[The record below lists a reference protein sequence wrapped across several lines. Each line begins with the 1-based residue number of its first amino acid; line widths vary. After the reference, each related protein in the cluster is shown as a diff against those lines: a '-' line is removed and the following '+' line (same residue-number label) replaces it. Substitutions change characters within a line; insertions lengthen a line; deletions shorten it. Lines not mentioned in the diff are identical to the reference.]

1 MRLLDRLSGRAAPT
15 AIGGS
20 TSWQSLFPRWTP
32 DGEVLELDFRD
43 YAENGYASSGII
55 YSLILSR
62 LALFSQAELKFQN
75 LTTRRLFGT
84 PALSL
89 LEQPWPGGTTS
100 DLLARMEQDVS
111 LAGNAY
117 VYRSGGQLVRL
128 RPDWVTII
136 HAEWKDDAG
145 YEHHDVVGY
154 EYREEGYESPAFL
167 PVEDVAHWTPI
178 PDPLA
183 RYRGMSWV
191 TPIIREVQADK
202 QMTDY
207 RSAFFNNAATP
218 NLLIKYQQRLSPA
231 TVDAIRTRWQARY
244 SGASAAGAT
253 VVLDEGADVSVVG
266 QSMEQMTFA
275 AVQSAGEVR
284 VAMAAG
290 VPPQIVGM
298 KAGLEAGTFAN
309 YAQAYKVFAN
319 GAMTHLWTSAVAA
332 LAKLIDVPA
341 GARLWFDT
349 ATIPALQD
357 AETDRATAAH
367 IYSQAASVLITS
379 GFEPTSVQDALV
391 AGDMNL
397 LKHSGMVSVQ
407 LQNPGAAPAVAQGG
421 NP

>member
-1 MRLLDRLSGRAAPT
+1 MRLLDRLSGRAASL
-15 AIGGS
+15 IGGQ

-32 DGEVLELDFRD
+32 DGETLDLDFRD

-55 YSLILSR
+55 YSLVLAR
-62 LALFSQAELKFQN
+62 LALFSQAEIKFQN

-117 VYRSGGQLVRL
+117 VYRTRDRLVRL
-128 RPDWVTII
+128 RPDWVEIA
-136 HAEWKDDAG
+136 HAEWRDDEGFEHYDVIG
-145 YEHHDVVGY
+145 YT
-154 EYREEGYESPAFL
+154 YREDGYDDPVFL

-191 TPIIREVQADK
+191 TPVVREVQADK

-207 RSAFFNNAATP
+207 RSAFFKNAATP

-275 AVQSAGEVR
+275 AVQAAGEAR
-284 VAMAAG
+284 MASAAG
-290 VPPQIVGM
+290 VPPIV
-298 KAGLEAGTFAN
+298 AGLQAGLDAATYSNYGMALRAFAN
-309 YAQAYKVFAN
+309 ST
-319 GAMTHLWTSAVAA
+319 MTHLWTSAVAS
-332 LAKLIDVPA
+332 LAKLVDVPT
-341 GARLWFDT
+341 GSRLWFDT
-349 ATIPALQD
+349 SAIPALQD
-357 AETDRATAAH
+357 AETERATAAH
-367 IYSQAASVLITS
+367 VYAQAASVLITA
-379 GFEPTSVQDALV
+379 GYEPVSVQDALI

-397 LKHSGMVSVQ
+397 LTHSGLVSVQ
-407 LQNPGAAPAVAQGG
+407 LQNPGQAPAMAPQGG
-421 NP
+421 TA